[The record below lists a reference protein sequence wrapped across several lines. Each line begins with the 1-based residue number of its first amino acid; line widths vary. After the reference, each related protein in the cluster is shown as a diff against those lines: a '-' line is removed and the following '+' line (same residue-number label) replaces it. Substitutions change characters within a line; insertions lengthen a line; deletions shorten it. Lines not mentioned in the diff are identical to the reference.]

1 MTLTFVFVMTVKTRM
16 NWHRHDYAECEAGG
30 KPVQTG
36 TPVFIRELKSR
47 HFSKADDIVKHVRG
61 QQLTLQYLQTNGF
74 EVPVIIDGKDGL
86 DMTVPPANFS
96 VYDVESYIGNR
107 SNSVKWIGSTCLTI
121 FSYFQAEIEKWTS

>member
-1 MTLTFVFVMTVKTRM
+1 MIISFTSAILSNRIFFFSIYLIVKTRM
-16 NWHRHDYAECEAGG
+16 NWHRHDYAELEAGS

-61 QQLTLQYLQTNGF
+61 QQLTLQYLQTHGF

-86 DMTVPPANFS
+86 DMIVPPANFS
-96 VYDVESYIGNR
+96 VYDVESYIG
-107 SNSVKWIGSTCLTI
+107 K
-121 FSYFQAEIEKWTS
+121 F